1 MSRPRPV
8 PKMRMIRIDRRINLR
23 MFLIR
28 PDADRR
34 SQRLFLFLLGFYLRK
49 FGMILH
55 NVIQMSDHYHL
66 FVTDVFGLAPHFF
79 RDFHAML
86 ARVFM
91 VERDWRDPPW
101 EKKQTAVNEPVTV
114 QGVLHHIAYIVN
126 NGVAAGIVEDP
137 RDFPGAI
144 ILPEQIGRL
153 SLTIPR
159 PEHPLLKEGFP
170 KSVTLTPEI
179 PQCLIDAYGEAGARR
194 AIVEACD
201 ALTAEIVEERKA
213 QGLGFIGADAMCKV
227 PVTYMAPNN
236 DEMGPAPWFTGG
248 PDGRLAVE
256 RAKAARFAWL
266 AAYRSCWKRWQAGEL
281 DLVWPADTWKM
292 HVEHKRPRLDT
303 S

>member
-1 MSRPRPV
+1 M
-8 PKMRMIRIDRRINLR
+8 
-23 MFLIR
+23 
-28 PDADRR
+28 
-34 SQRLFLFLLGFYLRK
+34 
-49 FGMILH
+49 
-55 NVIQMSDHYHL
+55 
-66 FVTDVFGLAPHFF
+66 
-79 RDFHAML
+79 
-86 ARVFM
+86 
-91 VERDWRDPPW
+91 
-101 EKKQTAVNEPVTV
+101 NEPVTA

-170 KSVTLTPEI
+170 KSVTLKPEI